1 MIKAL
6 LILAIVLF
14 IYSVKEVYSI
24 NQLLRK

>member
-14 IYSVKEVYSI
+14 IYSVIELYSI
-24 NQLLRK
+24 NKLLRK